1 VQRVIPEP
9 FEADESIVVRGI
21 PYIPTRAVLSRLRIT
36 RQTLWRWR
44 KEGKVPL
51 GKRYRDKQLVFSL
64 SEITD
69 IVEYAERVEEIPS
82 SDQKQLKLG
91 LR

>member
-1 VQRVIPEP
+1 MIPEP
-9 FEADESIVVRGI
+9 FEADESIIVQGV
-21 PYIPTRAVLSRLRIT
+21 PYIPTRVVLSRLRIT

-69 IVEYAERVEEIPS
+69 ILEYAERVEEIPS
-82 SDQKQLKLG
+82 TGQKQLKLG
-91 LR
+91 LQ